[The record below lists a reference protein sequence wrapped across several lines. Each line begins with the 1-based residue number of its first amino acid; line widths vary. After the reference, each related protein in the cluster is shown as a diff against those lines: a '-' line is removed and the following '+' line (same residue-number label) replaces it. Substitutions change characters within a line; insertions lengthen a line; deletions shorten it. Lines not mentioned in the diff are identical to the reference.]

1 MRQRVVAGK
10 EWENY
15 WRFMANEI
23 DEFSVEVALHTNL
36 KKFVSDKLV
45 VYNENALVVMRRIL
59 DKHPNGCFDMI
70 FADPPYLLSNDGFTC
85 QNGQMVS
92 VNKGSWDKSKGLAA
106 DLEFYE
112 EWLRLCY
119 ALLKPN
125 GTIWVCGTYHNIY
138 LTGYLMQVIGYHILN
153 NITWEKPN
161 PPPNLPCRF
170 FTHSTETLLWAKK
183 NKKAK
188 HTFHYDAMKVQNG
201 GKQMKC
207 VWQIAPPN
215 KIEKILGKH
224 PTQKPLAL
232 VERCIQA
239 ASNVG
244 DLIFD
249 PFMGSGTTGVA
260 ALRNGRKFCGCEM
273 DGEFFE
279 LAKKRLGE

>member
-1 MRQRVVAGK
+1 MS
-10 EWENY
+10 
-15 WRFMANEI
+15 
-23 DEFSVEVALHTNL
+23 EFNRLAEEAALYHGSL
-36 KKFVSDKLV
+36 KKTVSDGLV
-45 VYNENALVVMRRIL
+45 IYNEDSLTVMRRIL
-59 DKHPNGCFDMI
+59 DKHPNGCFDMV
-70 FADPPYLLSNDGFTC
+70 FADPPYFLSNDGFSC

-92 VNKGSWDKSKGLAA
+92 VNKGEWDKSKGMAA

-125 GTIWVCGTYHNIY
+125 GTIWVCGTFHNIY
-138 LTGYLMQVIGYHILN
+138 LTGYLMQSIGYHILN

-161 PPPNLPCRF
+161 PPPNLSCRF
-170 FTHSTETLLWAKK
+170 FTHSAETLLWAKK

-188 HTFHYDAMKVQNG
+188 HTFHYETMKAQTN

-207 VWQIAPPN
+207 VWTIAPPN
-215 KIEKILGKH
+215 KTEKTFGKH

-232 VERCIQA
+232 LNRCIQA

-260 ALRNGRKFCGCEM
+260 ALNNGRRFCGCEA
-273 DGEFFE
+273 DAAFFE
-279 LAKKRLGE
+279 LAEKRLGVKYGKL

>member
-1 MRQRVVAGK
+1 MV
-10 EWENY
+10 
-15 WRFMANEI
+15 NEFNTFR
-23 DEFSVEVALHTNL
+23 EEASRYHACL
-36 KKFVSDKLV
+36 KKYVSEGLV
-45 VYNENALVVMRRIL
+45 IYNENVLTVMRRIL

-92 VNKGSWDKSKGLAA
+92 VNKGEWDKSKGLAA

-125 GTIWVCGTYHNIY
+125 GTIWVCGTQHNIY
-138 LTGYLMQVIGYHILN
+138 LTGYLMYIIGYHLLN
-153 NITWEKPN
+153 NIIWEKPN
-161 PPPNLPCRF
+161 PPPNLSCRL
-170 FTHSTETLLWAKK
+170 FTHSTETILWAKK
-183 NKKAK
+183 DKKAK
-188 HTFHYDAMKVQNG
+188 HTFHYEIMKAQNG
-201 GKQMKC
+201 GKQMKS
-207 VWQIAPPN
+207 VWKITPPS
-215 KIEKILGKH
+215 KSEKQFGKH

-249 PFMGSGTTGVA
+249 PFMGSGTTGLA
-260 ALRNGRKFCGCEM
+260 ALRNGRNFCGCEWET
-273 DGEFFE
+273 DYFE
-279 LAKKRLGE
+279 LAKKRLTAE